1 MSGIREEA
9 IIRDQL
15 LACCSEEFM
24 QDLEN
29 MFGAQLDQ
37 KTEVELMA
45 DMRRLAVVA
54 QNNLV
59 NVV

>member
-1 MSGIREEA
+1 M
-9 IIRDQL
+9 IRDQL
-15 LACCSEEFM
+15 LACCSEELL

-37 KTEVELMA
+37 KSEVQLMA

-59 NVV
+59 NIV